1 MRITFRCNPPERNE
15 YGEIFTFDKAWLSI
29 TMSIKNA
36 PDEQTVDDAFGFI
49 DWYMYDRTETPCE
62 VLGSM
67 KHENGV
73 YSDILTFERTKR
85 RKDEEVKE
93 LIAALRDAKEAY
105 FNEVCKIPQFIIAAT
120 RIPA

>member
-1 MRITFRCNPPERNE
+1 MRITFRYNPPERDE
-15 YGEIFTFDKAWLSI
+15 YGEIFTFDKTWLSI
-29 TMSIKNA
+29 TMTIKNA

-49 DWYMYDRTETPCE
+49 DWFMYDRTETPCE

-93 LIAALRDAKEAY
+93 LIAALRGAKEAY